1 MRRAAAA
8 AIVATLFA
16 AADAH
21 AQTSGRLIGPPAIEA
36 VAAVQTSS
44 DEPGDPFLFFD
55 LATTVPIGTRFGAI
69 VRPYAHRLAGGEWDA
84 EMYQL
89 QLRYQSGTRIPV
101 RIDAGIISSPL
112 GLGTLE
118 LKPDVNPAVKMP
130 FYYFVP
136 LPRFEAVN
144 QGVQLLSGGY
154 PLGATVSVSGTRWDA
169 RAGATDSSPARERNV
184 FSAEGPGSLRQLVA
198 GGGVTPLTG
207 LRVGAGFSHG
217 AYREAPSAPGAA
229 DDPTD
234 VTLVNLEAEYA
245 FGYTRL
251 SGEWVRS
258 RFESALGPA
267 IARGY
272 FVQGVQTLTP
282 RLFATVRLAG
292 ASSPAYTGTSRGR
305 RRMTTREVSAGYRL
319 REDLTV
325 RAGYYASRHF
335 NAPVHTHTAVVS
347 LVWARRW
354 F

>member
-1 MRRAAAA
+1 MPRAAA
-8 AIVATLFA
+8 VAVLVTLFA
-16 AADAH
+16 AAHAR

-36 VAAVQTSS
+36 VAAIQTSS
-44 DEPGDPFLFFD
+44 AEPADPFLFFD

-69 VRPYAHRLAGGEWDA
+69 VRPYAHRLAGGEWEA

-89 QLRYQSGTRIPV
+89 QLRYQSATRIPV

-144 QGVQLLSGGY
+144 QGVQLMSGGY
-154 PLGATVSVSGTRWDA
+154 PLGAMVSVSGTRWDA
-169 RAGATDSSPARERNV
+169 RAGVTDSSPARERNV
-184 FSAEGPGSLRQLVA
+184 FSTEGPGSLRQVVA
-198 GGGVTPLTG
+198 GGGVTPITG

-217 AYREAPSAPGAA
+217 AYRETSAASGAA
-229 DDPTD
+229 DPTD

-267 IARGY
+267 VARGY

-282 RLFATVRLAG
+282 RLFATVRLVG
-292 ASSPAYTGTSRGR
+292 ASSPAYSGTSRVR
-305 RRMTTREVSAGYRL
+305 RRMTTTEVSAGYRL

-335 NAPVHTHTAVVS
+335 NAPVRTDTAVVS
-347 LVWARRW
+347 LVWSRRW